1 MSTQKESNMSY
12 LESHCT
18 TEELVRK
25 TMEECGE
32 LIQAANKWYENQ
44 TDPKAWSN
52 LASELA
58 DVSVCIEH
66 MTNLADVPAEY
77 LKAEILA
84 KIDRACDRIREREES
99 EE

>member
-1 MSTQKESNMSY
+1 MSY
-12 LESHCT
+12 IESHCT

-32 LIQAANKWYENQ
+32 LIQAVNKWYENQ

-66 MTNLADVPAEY
+66 MTNLADVPLEY
-77 LKAEILA
+77 LETEILA
-84 KIDRACDRIREREES
+84 KIDRAYDRIREREES